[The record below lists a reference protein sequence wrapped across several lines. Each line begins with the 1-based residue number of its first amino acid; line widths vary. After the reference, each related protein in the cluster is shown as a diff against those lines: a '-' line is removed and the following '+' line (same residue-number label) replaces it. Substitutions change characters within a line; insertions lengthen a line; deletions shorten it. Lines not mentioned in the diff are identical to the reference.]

1 MRAGR
6 ESPANLMPMPLTIEA
21 SRFRD
26 WARGCAQALAAARA
40 EIDALNVFPV
50 PDSDTGTN
58 AFLTVQSGYQAV
70 SEVTDDEGTEAL
82 VRAFIIGVLTGA
94 QGNSGVILAELL
106 RGCLRVLCRCEV
118 IGANDVVRSLEEAT
132 SAAYAA
138 VQEPQEGTI
147 LTVAAAATVGARIA
161 AGEGRSARYVFEAAA
176 DGARTALARTPAQM
190 ERLARAG
197 VVDAGG
203 RALVVLLD
211 ATTQALTG
219 RIPPPAPS
227 HVPVPEH
234 EPGDDL
240 VEDGPGYE
248 VMYLLDA
255 DDDAVP
261 ALREALA
268 PLGDSLVVIGGD
280 RLWNV
285 HVHVDDVGA
294 AIEAGIAAGRPYRIQ
309 VTHFAEH
316 RRGAARPGRQ
326 RVVVSAVTGTGL
338 AELTRDS
345 GAVAVEFSAGAPLT
359 VDEMSAALRSVDAEE
374 VIVLPNRFGHV
385 RPFEAAAKQ
394 LRDAG
399 ARVAVLPTHA
409 QVQALAALAVH
420 DPGRDFDDDVVAMSA
435 AAAHAKHGA
444 LTVATETG
452 ITMAGPCERGDVLGV
467 VNGDFAVIGDDQT
480 QVAREILARLDSA
493 GAEMVTLVTGAE
505 CPAGLT
511 DAICRWLALEQ
522 PHVDV
527 VVHDGGQEKY
537 TLFIA
542 VE

>member
-1 MRAGR
+1 
-6 ESPANLMPMPLTIEA
+6 MPLTIEA

-40 EIDALNVFPV
+40 EIDAMNVFPV

-58 AFLTVQSGYQAV
+58 AYLTVQSGYQAV
-70 SEVTDDEGTEAL
+70 DAAADEEGTEAL
-82 VRAFIIGVLTGA
+82 VRAFVVGVLTGA

-106 RGCLRVLCRCEV
+106 RGCLRVLRRCEV
-118 IGANDVVRSLEEAT
+118 IGPEDVVEALGAAT
-132 SAAYAA
+132 AAAYAA
-138 VQEPQEGTI
+138 VQDPQEGTI
-147 LTVAAAATVGARIA
+147 LTVAAAATEGARA
-161 AGEGRSARYVFEAAA
+161 AAMEGRSARYVFEAAA
-176 DGARTALARTPAQM
+176 DAARVALARTPSQM

-211 ATTQALTG
+211 ATAQALTG

-227 HVPVPEH
+227 HVPVPLA
-234 EPGDDL
+234 EPGTDL

-255 DDDAVP
+255 ADEAVP
-261 ALREALA
+261 GLRKALA

-280 RLWNV
+280 GLWNV

-309 VTHFAEH
+309 VTHFAAH
-316 RRGAARPGRQ
+316 RRGAHRPGTQ

-338 AELTRDS
+338 ADLTRDS
-345 GAVAVEFSAGAPLT
+345 GAVAVEFSAGHPLT
-359 VDEMSAALRSVDAEE
+359 IEEMSAALRSVDAEE

-394 LRDAG
+394 LRDDG
-399 ARVAVLPTHA
+399 VRVAVLPTQA

-420 DPGRDFDDDVVAMSA
+420 DPGRTFDDDVVAMSA

-444 LTVATETG
+444 LTVATESG

-467 VNGDFAVIGDDQT
+467 VNGDFAVIGDDQA
-480 QVAREILARLDSA
+480 QVAREILARLDA
-493 GAEMVTLVTGAE
+493 GGAEMVTLVTGAE
-505 CPAGLT
+505 CPAGLA
-511 DAICRWLALEQ
+511 DDLCRWLALEQ

-537 TLFIA
+537 TLFLA

>member
-1 MRAGR
+1 MRSR
-6 ESPANLMPMPLTIEA
+6 CESPDSLVPMPVTIEP

-26 WARGCAQALAAARA
+26 WAHACAQSLAEARA

-58 AFLTVQSGYQAV
+58 VYLTIQSGCQALT
-70 SEVTDDEGTEAL
+70 EVPDEAGIEAL
-82 VRAFIIGVLTGA
+82 VRAFVVGALTRA
-94 QGNSGVILAELL
+94 QGNSGVIVAELL
-106 RGCLRVLCRCEV
+106 RGSLRGLRLGETVEPD
-118 IGANDVVRSLEEAT
+118 DVVTAFAT
-132 SAAYAA
+132 ATRAAYAA
-138 VQEPQEGTI
+138 VQAPQEGTI
-147 LTVAAAATVGARIA
+147 LTVAAAATEGARQAA
-161 AGEGRSARYVFEAAA
+161 AGGRGTRQVFEAAA
-176 DGARTALARTPAQM
+176 DAARAALALTPTQL

-211 ATTQALTG
+211 ATAQTLTG
-219 RIPPPAPS
+219 RIPPPAAA
-227 HVPVPEH
+227 HVPVPH
-234 EPGDDL
+234 REPGVDL
-240 VEDGPGYE
+240 VEDGPCYE

-255 DDDAVP
+255 EDAAIP
-261 ALREALA
+261 ALRERLA

-280 RLWNV
+280 GLWNV

-294 AIEAGIAAGRPYRIQ
+294 AIEAGIEAGRPYRIQ

-316 RRGAARPGRQ
+316 LGRAQRRAAE
-326 RVVVSAVTGTGL
+326 RVVVSAVTGSGL
-338 AELTRDS
+338 AELTRAS
-345 GAVAVEFSAGAPLT
+345 GAVAVEFSAGHPLAIE
-359 VDEMSAALRSVDAEE
+359 EMSAALRSVDAQE
-374 VIVLPNRFGHV
+374 VIVLPNRLGHV

-399 ARVAVLPTHA
+399 VRVAVLPTQA

-444 LTVATETG
+444 ITVATESG
-452 ITMAGPCERGDVLGV
+452 MTMAGPCQVGDVLGV
-467 VNGDFAVIGDDQT
+467 VNGDFAVIGSDQT
-480 QVAREILARLDSA
+480 QVAFEILARLDSPSA
-493 GAEMVTLVTGAE
+493 DMVTFVTGAL
-505 CPAGLT
+505 CPEGLT
-511 DAICRWLALEQ
+511 DGIVDRLAAEQ

-537 TLFIA
+537 SLFLA